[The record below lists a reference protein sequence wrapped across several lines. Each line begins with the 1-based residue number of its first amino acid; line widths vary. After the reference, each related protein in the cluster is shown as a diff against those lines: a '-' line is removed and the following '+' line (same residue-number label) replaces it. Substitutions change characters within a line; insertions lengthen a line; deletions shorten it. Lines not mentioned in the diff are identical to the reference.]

1 MQFLTGIKF
10 RGENVEVEQA
20 DVNVEE
26 EEKVEEVNA
35 DVEGL
40 ESAEEGDDIWYSGT
54 RMSPCGTVIF
64 RSSAVGVTGEHA
76 GTIARHEHIAAVWSG
91 WTGAKNFSQS

>member
-1 MQFLTGIKF
+1 MHFLTGIKF

-26 EEKVEEVNA
+26 EEKVEEVNS

-40 ESAEEGDDIWYSGT
+40 ESAEEADDIWYSRRRT
-54 RMSPCGTVIF
+54 SPCGTVIL
-64 RSSAVGVTGEHA
+64 E
-76 GTIARHEHIAAVWSG
+76 AA
-91 WTGAKNFSQS
+91 Q